1 MLTASQILE
10 VWEHGRSQTPVQRAL
25 SLLALALPEN
35 SERDLERC
43 GIGRRDRELLALRQR
58 IFGPRLTASA
68 QCPACGEMV
77 EADFAVTDIQT
88 PASADEGEEL
98 PFRTGE
104 FELRF
109 RLPTCG
115 DLAGLDPRTS
125 IGQQKKTLLHCC
137 VTGARQNGNELP
149 TDSLP
154 DHIVAALSDHMAQID
169 PQGDIQLAL
178 NCPKCAH
185 RWEAVLDIAS
195 YLWTEI
201 NAWAVRTLRE
211 IHVIAVAY
219 GWTEPE
225 ILKLSP
231 WRRQAYLEMIQS

>member
-10 VWEHGRSQTPVQRAL
+10 VWEQGRSQTPVQRAL

-68 QCPACGEMV
+68 KCPACGEIV

-88 PASADEGEEL
+88 PPSAGGTEPL
-98 PFRTGE
+98 PFRSGE
-104 FELRF
+104 FELDF

-115 DLAGLDPRTS
+115 DLAKLDPGVS
-125 IGQQKKTLLHCC
+125 VAQQKKTLLQCC
-137 VTGARQNGNELP
+137 VTSARQNGNAFP
-149 TDSLP
+149 ADSIP
-154 DHIVAALSDHMAQID
+154 DQVVAALSDHMAQID

-178 NCPKCAH
+178 NCPQCAH
-185 RWEAVLDIAS
+185 RWDAVLDIAS
-195 YLWTEI
+195 YLWNEI

-211 IHVIAVAY
+211 IHTIATAY

-231 WRRQAYLEMIQS
+231 WRRQAYLEIIQS